1 MLDMAGDEPSDAERV
16 VVCSQVDTK
25 VEQWSHAAPRTV
37 EQQVVAVDEHNLVRR
52 LDHDLSGEGFLQL
65 AMETG
70 GVHRFGTASDPRQKR
85 DEAVDIERV
94 RRALS
99 GRSTKL
105 AQHRVREVESIHWD
119 HHRSMVNRIALSGD
133 VGGERGLADAGRAG
147 ESHKEPRPIWRLRGD
162 GVGRLI
168 ECLAEHVAERVVG
181 CFVVCFVVRTAG
193 LRHAAQA
200 LPTRGTMATPQE
212 VVPASRNGPASMP
225 NRPSVFAA
233 VKPLATTRT
242 QRSGKGKRQ
251 AHEPLDDIN
260 RAIITELQIDG
271 RRSYT
276 AIAERVGLS
285 EAAVRQRVQRLTDD
299 GVMQIVAVTD
309 PIRLGFKRVTMVAL
323 RVSGDATEV
332 ADKLSKVPEV
342 GYVVIAGGTY
352 DLLAEVVCEDDDHL
366 IEVLNKTIR
375 VFPGVRE
382 TETFMYLRVHKES
395 YTWGVP
401 SK

>member
-1 MLDMAGDEPSDAERV
+1 
-16 VVCSQVDTK
+16 
-25 VEQWSHAAPRTV
+25 
-37 EQQVVAVDEHNLVRR
+37 
-52 LDHDLSGEGFLQL
+52 
-65 AMETG
+65 
-70 GVHRFGTASDPRQKR
+70 
-85 DEAVDIERV
+85 
-94 RRALS
+94 
-99 GRSTKL
+99 
-105 AQHRVREVESIHWD
+105 
-119 HHRSMVNRIALSGD
+119 
-133 VGGERGLADAGRAG
+133 
-147 ESHKEPRPIWRLRGD
+147 
-162 GVGRLI
+162 
-168 ECLAEHVAERVVG
+168 
-181 CFVVCFVVRTAG
+181 
-193 LRHAAQA
+193 
-200 LPTRGTMATPQE
+200 
-212 VVPASRNGPASMP
+212 MP
-225 NRPSVFAA
+225 NRPTAIAA
-233 VKPLATTRT
+233 VKPLAATRS
-242 QRSGKGKRQ
+242 QRSGSRKRQ